1 MAITCHLQDCNTNAV
16 NCSDGLCMWPARLQL
31 VSEFLRCSQFSV
43 YGSEVLFLNV
53 ILKLSTVFSSLSIVL
68 TFFYFEL
75 YIWRLGS
82 LIKLIYFSRHAE
94 LSTKDK
100 RKISTKRRLGMFNG
114 GRRSYPILGGR
125 LHFVKFETEKLNE
138 CLDFISSKQLH
149 RGGMQTLLWT
159 VNNWNPVSSSLF
171 LSPRRSFS
179 FL

>member
-1 MAITCHLQDCNTNAV
+1 MACKAAISFRILKMQSVLCIWFRSFVSHCHSEVVHSIFFTV
-16 NCSDGLCMWPARLQL
+16 NCTD
-31 VSEFLRCSQFSV
+31 V
-43 YGSEVLFLNV
+43 
-53 ILKLSTVFSSLSIVL
+53 
-68 TFFYFEL
+68 FYFEL
-75 YIWRLGS
+75 NIWRLGS

-171 LSPRRSFS
+171 LSPRHSFS